1 MNPETIVNIYTVL
14 VVGVIALSLWLT
26 IAWMKKPKGITKLLS
41 QSQENLS
48 GLAAFMM
55 VFCSIGLSIGFA
67 LSLSTSMF
75 IGVLFV
81 SLFTGFCIAEF
92 TASFHLAK
100 AWNDGRIGLVAA
112 SVFLLVGGAVIS
124 IIAGQALIATKVDE
138 AQAKRLQASEAYQS
152 ALKERQTAQEQVKN
166 LALDSSV
173 VTQAQQQLAQFEN
186 QLANLTSQKDQAL
199 QVRDACPPDYL
210 TKCIKPANQMLAA
223 LDSKIN
229 VTESAILKE
238 KTILDQFEKYQH
250 AQSYAAK
257 LSNQPLP
264 PNAVTDSVLPG
275 IRALSIVLNIP
286 TEIVGAHV
294 FLFLAV
300 FGELGGII
308 LFYLWGASRL
318 ERAVVERTVVSGITI
333 DGEFAP
339 ITTNPNHP
347 ELHQQLVKI
356 QQAQREL
363 EKSLAEQMALLE
375 AKESTTTQTTSPKT

>member
-1 MNPETIVNIYTVL
+1 MNPETIVNIYTIL

-166 LALDSSV
+166 LALDGSI
-173 VTQAQQQLAQFEN
+173 VTQAKQKLAQFEASLAELTTQKN
-186 QLANLTSQKDQAL
+186 QAIQT
-199 QVRDACPPDYL
+199 RDTCPHNYL
-210 TKCIKPANQMLAA
+210 SKCIKPANQAIADLE
-223 LDSKIN
+223 SKIE
-229 VTESAILKE
+229 VLKSAVSKE
-238 KTILDQFEKYQH
+238 QEFVNQFDRYQS
-250 AQSYAAK
+250 AKSYSDN

-264 PNAVTDSVLPG
+264 PSAVNDSTLPG
-275 IRALSIVLNIP
+275 IKALSIVLNIP
-286 TEIVGAHV
+286 TEVVGAHV

-318 ERAVVERTVVSGITI
+318 ERAILVAPGGITI
-333 DGEFAP
+333 EGEF
-339 ITTNPNHP
+339 TSNHP
-347 ELHQQLVKI
+347 NPSNSSSPSYLGELTNTINQLQQKLT
-356 QQAQREL
+356 EL
-363 EKSLAEQMALLE
+363 EHSK
-375 AKESTTTQTTSPKT
+375 KE